1 MVILTW
7 NDEYRVGIDEVDHQ
21 HQGLVDMI
29 NILDSAVS
37 EGVPTAA
44 VAKLLGDLKAYTQ
57 YHFSTEENIM
67 REGGCDA
74 SHMRLHLRQHRDFV
88 RSLEQISSAYD
99 VSGPA
104 VAGSLLEFLLQWLMS
119 HIMGSDKEMGRL
131 LSSEGMPGSAE
142 IPEPE
147 RELWLERQL
156 DQEIAQRNML
166 NALRES
172 ESRFHLI
179 ADTVPVLVWM
189 GDSGGGRSFFNRTW
203 LDFTGRDADAEAGW
217 GWLDDVHPEDRAA
230 FLEQFRQSLREQTE
244 YAAEFRLCRADGTY
258 RWMVEHGVP
267 RKGRSGSFA
276 GFIGSTTDITQRK
289 EAELAAEHACVRLA
303 EEAALR
309 MAKVREIEDRLKVLR
324 GVLADGTAASAEQ
337 LEELMRHVDEALE
350 TVASCL
356 PEHAARD

>member
-1 MVILTW
+1 
-7 NDEYRVGIDEVDHQ
+7 
-21 HQGLVDMI
+21 MI

-44 VAKLLGDLKAYTQ
+44 VAKLLTDLKAYTH
-57 YHFSTEENIM
+57 YHFSTEENFM
-67 REGGCDA
+67 REGNCDPA
-74 SHMRLHLRQHRDFV
+74 HMRLHLRQHRDFE
-88 RSLEQISSAYD
+88 RSLEQISRAYD

-131 LSSEGMPGSAE
+131 LASEASSDNAE
-142 IPEPE
+142 LSEPE

-203 LDFTGRDADAEAGW
+203 LEFTGHDADTEEGW
-217 GWLDDVHPEDRAA
+217 GWLNDVHPDDRAA
-230 FLEQFRQSLREQTE
+230 FLEQFRQALREQTE
-244 YAAEFRLCRADGTY
+244 YIAEYRLCRADGAY

-267 RKGRSGSFA
+267 RRTRNGAFA
-276 GFIGSTTDITQRK
+276 GFIGSTTDISQRK
-289 EAELAAEHACVRLA
+289 EAELAAARACAQLA

-309 MAKVREIEDRLKVLR
+309 IVKVREIEDRLKALR
-324 GVLADGTAASAEQ
+324 GVVADGSAASVEHLQ
-337 LEELMRHVDEALE
+337 ELMRHIDEALAI
-350 TVASCL
+350 VASCL
-356 PEHAARD
+356 PERAARN

>member
-1 MVILTW
+1 
-7 NDEYRVGIDEVDHQ
+7 
-21 HQGLVDMI
+21 MI

-57 YHFSTEENIM
+57 YHFATEENIM
-67 REGGCDA
+67 RESGCDA
-74 SHMRLHLRQHRDFV
+74 THMRLHLRQHRDFV
-88 RSLEQISSAYD
+88 HSLEQISSAYD

-131 LSSEGMPGSAE
+131 LSSEGLPGSTE

-172 ESRFHLI
+172 ESRFHHI

-203 LDFTGRDADAEAGW
+203 LQFTGRDADAEAGW
-217 GWLDDVHPEDRAA
+217 GWLDVVHPEDRAG
-230 FLEQFRQSLREQTE
+230 FLEQFRQALREQVE
-244 YAAEFRLCRADGTY
+244 YVAEFRLCRQDGAY

-267 RKGRSGSFA
+267 RRARSGGFA
-276 GFIGSTTDITQRK
+276 GFIGSTTDITERK
-289 EAELAAEHACVRLA
+289 EAELNAARACDKLA
-303 EEAALR
+303 QEAELR
-309 MAKVREIEDRLKVLR
+309 IAKVREIEDRLKVLR
-324 GVLADGTAASAEQ
+324 DVLADGSVVSEHRFD
-337 LEELMRHVDEALE
+337 ELMRHVDDALD

-356 PEHAARD
+356 PGHAARN